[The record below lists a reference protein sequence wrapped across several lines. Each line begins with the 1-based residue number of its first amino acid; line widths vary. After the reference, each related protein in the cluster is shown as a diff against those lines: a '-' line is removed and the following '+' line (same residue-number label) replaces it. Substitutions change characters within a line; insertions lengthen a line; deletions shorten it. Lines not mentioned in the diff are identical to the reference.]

1 MHRLVERLTPNGVLV
16 LELGIAS
23 SEKSEW
29 IRIRRGIDERYFPS
43 MPKMREVLVDYAW
56 KWMGRSVTQDGDPVG
71 RHVIHVSRRRPVAYL
86 LMQPP
91 GYGKSSLASRLFV
104 RSEEH
109 TSELQS

>member
-1 MHRLVERLTPNGVLV
+1 
-16 LELGIAS
+16 
-23 SEKSEW
+23 
-29 IRIRRGIDERYFPS
+29 

-91 GYGKSSLASRLFV
+91 GYGKSSLASRPFV
-104 RSEEH
+104 TAGMAGVSGDQQLSLVAEGDRQSAV
-109 TSELQS
+109 SGQGVSVSVELGGRRTHQKKTT

>member
-29 IRIRRGIDERYFPS
+29 IRIRRGIDESYFPS
-43 MPKMREVLVDYAW
+43 MTKMREVLVDHAW

-71 RHVIHVSRRRPVAYL
+71 RHVIHVRRRLAGSYL
-86 LMQPP
+86 SMQPT
-91 GYGKSSLASRLFV
+91 GYGKRHLASRLG
-104 RSEEH
+104 SEAHRVGERG
-109 TSELQS
+109 

>member
-1 MHRLVERLTPNGVLV
+1 
-16 LELGIAS
+16 
-23 SEKSEW
+23 
-29 IRIRRGIDERYFPS
+29 

-71 RHVIHVSRRRPVAYL
+71 RHVIHVSSRRPVAYL

-104 RSEEH
+104 PAGMAVVSGDQQLSQIGRAAGRERGGADGENLGGGGS
-109 TSELQS
+109 LK

>member
-1 MHRLVERLTPNGVLV
+1 
-16 LELGIAS
+16 
-23 SEKSEW
+23 
-29 IRIRRGIDERYFPS
+29 

-104 RSEEH
+104 PAGMAVVSGAPQLSLVAEGRSVERRVGQEWVS
-109 TSELQS
+109 TGRSRWAP